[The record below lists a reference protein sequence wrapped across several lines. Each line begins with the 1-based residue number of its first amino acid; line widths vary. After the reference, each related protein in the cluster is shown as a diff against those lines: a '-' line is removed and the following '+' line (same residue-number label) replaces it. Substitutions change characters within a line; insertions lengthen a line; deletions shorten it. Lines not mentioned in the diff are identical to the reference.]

1 MPTQINFPST
11 GPWNMTRYF
20 MWHEDAVFG
29 DLDISSPAYTAWF
42 GVNKIDVKSIVDYEL
57 FYEAGSGFTY
67 YRAVDKAH
75 NFEINVDFGVAD
87 IPVLQ
92 WATTLPNF
100 GTPANT
106 LAKART
112 FVVARKVNVAGT
124 MTETFQ
130 LLRHFMPSALEMNLQ
145 ESQLISGRMTLA
157 GRLIST
163 PTSTNPLTTPTFPAL
178 GSISLPMWRH
188 IDAGNS
194 AITHNAI
201 SYPITQMTARWDYG
215 LAIDR
220 VYGSDLV
227 DAITLASLK
236 ASGSIVSKSFKDL
249 VMRQYPEQATVGAL
263 QTNKYAV
270 VAKLKSGSSKINY
283 TDVVLTNLAE
293 MLEFGGQT
301 TSEESFDFEAPTAV
315 IDAVG

>member
-1 MPTQINFPST
+1 MPTQIDFPST

-29 DLDISSPAYTAWF
+29 DLDTSSPAYFAWH
-42 GVNKIDVKSIVDYEL
+42 GIQKIDLRSIVDYDL

-75 NFEINVDFGVAD
+75 NFEINVDFGISEVTSTSM
-87 IPVLQ
+87 LT

-112 FVVARKVNVAGT
+112 FVIARKVNVAGA

-130 LLRHFMPSALEMNLQ
+130 LLRHFMPSALEITGQ
-145 ESQLISGRMTLA
+145 ESTVTAGRMTLA

-178 GSISLPMWRH
+178 GSISLPIWRH

-201 SYPITQMTARWDYG
+201 SYPITQWTARWDYG

-236 ASGSIVSKSFKDL
+236 ASGSFVSKSFKNL
-249 VMRQYPEQATVGAL
+249 
-263 QTNKYAV
+263 
-270 VAKLKSGSSKINY
+270 
-283 TDVVLTNLAE
+283 VLT
-293 MLEFGGQT
+293 
-301 TSEESFDFEAPTAV
+301 S
-315 IDAVG
+315 